1 MIHAPI
7 YISTHGT
14 KNINITLI
22 VYYKVKMI
30 IILNIYIVSYKSSY
44 LIFNNF

>member
-1 MIHAPI
+1 M

-14 KNINITLI
+14 KNIYITLI
-22 VYYKVKMI
+22 VYYTMQMI
-30 IILNIYIVSYKSSY
+30 IILNILTYKSSY